1 MESPETPETPITKEI
16 EELIVKS
23 DKWIEHIAE
32 KGTPLSHKMFAAES
46 YFKAFWQNAEHA
58 MLLLD
63 ENFKIVDV
71 NPAFCELV
79 QITAAEATTKSFRE
93 LVPDY
98 RFRTD
103 YVNIKS
109 IIHGDQYSFSGD
121 NDIKEEFSNKKLIPV
136 RIVATRV
143 PANLHHNFKHIIMH
157 IYELSPYNEQYLRQ
171 PKPDHKETWG
181 DVFRCCLKK
190 HFVAALITL
199 STILILAACAGG
211 LNPLLQKLLETF
223 N

>member
-1 MESPETPETPITKEI
+1 MEKEEQVITKAVED
-16 EELIVKS
+16 LIVKS
-23 DKWIEHIAE
+23 DKWIEHIAL
-32 KGTPLSHKMFAAES
+32 KNTPLSHKMFAAES
-46 YFKAFWQNAEHA
+46 YYKAFWQNAEHA

-79 QITAAEATTKSFRE
+79 QITAADATTKSFRE

-121 NDIKEEFSNKKLIPV
+121 NDIRESFDNNKLIPV

-157 IYELSPYNEQYLRQ
+157 IYELAPYNDQILRQ
-171 PKPDHKETWG
+171 PTPVREETWG
-181 DVFRCCLKK
+181 EILKCCVKT
-190 HFVAALITL
+190 HFVGALV
-199 STILILAACAGG
+199 TIFTIILLVACSGG
-211 LNPLLQKLLETF
+211 LSPILQKLVEAF
-223 N
+223 Q